1 MCCLLARTAR
11 LASHVLVCDGDVT
24 VRKSE
29 LHVRGGR
36 TGPSL
41 GQFLQALVVWGALGT
56 QAGPR
61 MSPRGR
67 RHAKPTRGNPLRGL
81 VITCGRR
88 VSFTTR
94 DNVGPQNHVGPDAA
108 LRLFSSYV

>member
-1 MCCLLARTAR
+1 MCMCCLLARTAR
-11 LASHVLVCDGDVT
+11 LASHVHVCDGDVT

-29 LHVRGGR
+29 LHVVDELA
-36 TGPSL
+36 PLS
-41 GQFLQALVVWGALGT
+41 QFLQALVVGGALGT

-88 VSFTTR
+88 DPS
-94 DNVGPQNHVGPDAA
+94 
-108 LRLFSSYV
+108 LRATM